1 MNKILE
7 YIKIGIKVIGQSL
20 RYIYAPYIMLGTLS
34 LLFGIIV
41 SWLLGII
48 FLVITILLTINEVN
62 LTKELELDNQTKS
75 V

>member
-7 YIKIGIKVIGQSL
+7 YIKIGIKAIGQSL

>member
-7 YIKIGIKVIGQSL
+7 YLKIGIKAIGQAL
-20 RYIYAPYIMLGTLS
+20 KYVYAPYIMLGVLS